1 MCISSNWVNDAQDS
15 IAVKKFHDFQNSLI
29 PNGYGGCVLENSLN
43 LSKLILLIHFQTFTL
58 YELQAETS
66 QLNFL
71 KIIIY
76 ISCCEAQGKGRAKG

>member
-1 MCISSNWVNDAQDS
+1 MKND
-15 IAVKKFHDFQNSLI
+15 H
-29 PNGYGGCVLENSLN
+29 GYGGCVLENSLN
-43 LSKLILLIHFQTFTL
+43 LSKWILLIHFQTCTL